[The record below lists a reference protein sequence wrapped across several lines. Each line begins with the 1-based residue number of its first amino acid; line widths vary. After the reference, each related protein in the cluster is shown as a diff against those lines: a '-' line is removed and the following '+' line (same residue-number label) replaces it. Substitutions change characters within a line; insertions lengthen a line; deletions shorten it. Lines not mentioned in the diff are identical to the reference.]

1 MTRRVV
7 VTGGGT
13 VGPLG
18 AGVGALIQGVRA
30 GRTVLERAGRTCAAR
45 VHEPEGPGPLDPRA
59 ARRMDRGSRLAAAAA
74 LEALRSS
81 GLDANPA
88 AEIGL
93 VIGTMTAGVE
103 SLEAFLTTLYAE
115 GPASVSPMLF
125 PVTVPSAPASQC
137 SILLGLRG
145 PTLTVSQMEASGLAA
160 VATAADLIRG
170 GACDIVLAGGVDE
183 RVPEFE
189 RAWDGLRLLYRG
201 GPENF
206 PGPFGRRRRGFV
218 PGEGASF
225 VVLESRQAAERR
237 GAALWAEVLGEALTH
252 VPGPAHAWPSDP
264 RDAAAAMEQALSRSG
279 LRTDDLGHVAACANG
294 SRALDAI
301 DAAAIRTALGPAA
314 RRVPVTSLK
323 GAVGESGSA
332 SACALLVAAC
342 SIGQAFVPAIA
353 GLAEPDLDLGLHLV
367 VGEERRGPVPAVLI
381 EAMGTGGSCA
391 AVVLGR
397 PRIQTH

>member
-18 AGVGALIQGVRA
+18 PGVDTLIQGVRRGTRA
-30 GRTVLERAGRTCAAR
+30 LERAGRICAAR
-45 VHEPEGPGPLDPRA
+45 VRDPEGPGPIDPRVS
-59 ARRMDRGSRLAAAAA
+59 RRMDRCSRLAAAAA

-81 GLDANPA
+81 GLDAHPA
-88 AEIGL
+88 ADIGL
-93 VIGTMTAGVE
+93 VIGTMTAGVG
-103 SLEAFLTTLYAE
+103 SLEAFLTTLYTE

-137 SILLGLRG
+137 SILSGLRG
-145 PTLTVSQMEASGLAA
+145 PTLTVSHMEASGLAA
-160 VATAADLIRG
+160 IATAADLVRG

-201 GPENF
+201 DPEDF

-225 VVLESRQAAERR
+225 VVLESRQSAERR
-237 GAALWAEVLGEALTH
+237 GSAAWAEVLGEALTH
-252 VPGPAHAWPSDP
+252 VPGPAHAWPSDAK
-264 RDAAAAMEQALSRSG
+264 DAAAAMDQALARAG
-279 LRTDDLGHVAACANG
+279 LRIDELGYVAACANG
-294 SRALDAI
+294 SRSLDAI
-301 DAAAIRTALGPAA
+301 DAAAISAALGPAA
-314 RRVPVTSLK
+314 RRVPVTALK
-323 GAVGESGSA
+323 GALGESGSA
-332 SACALLVAAC
+332 AACAFLVAAR

-353 GLAEPDLDLGLHLV
+353 GLAEPDPDLGLNLV

-381 EAMGTGGSCA
+381 EALGTGGSCA

-397 PRIQTH
+397 PRL

>member
-1 MTRRVV
+1 MTRRVM

-18 AGVGALIQGVRA
+18 SGVGALVGGVRA
-30 GRTVLERAGRTCAAR
+30 GTVALERTGRTCAAR
-45 VHEPEGPGPLDPRA
+45 VHDSEGPGPIDPRA

-81 GLDANPA
+81 GLDAHPA
-88 AEIGL
+88 ADVGL

-103 SLEAFLTTLYAE
+103 PLEAFLTTLYTE

-137 SILLGLRG
+137 SILFGLRG
-145 PTLTVSQMEASGLAA
+145 PTLTVSHMEASGLAA

-170 GACDIVLAGGVDE
+170 GAWEIVLAGGVDE

-201 GPENF
+201 EPEDF
-206 PGPFGRRRRGFV
+206 PGVFGRRRRGFV

-225 VVLESRQAAERR
+225 VVLESWEAAERR
-237 GAALWAEVLGEALTH
+237 GAAAWAEVLGEALTQ
-252 VPGPAHAWPSDP
+252 VPGAAHAWPSDP
-264 RDAAAAMEQALSRSG
+264 KAAASAMDRALARAR
-279 LRTDDLGHVAACANG
+279 LRADDVGYVAASANG
-294 SRALDAI
+294 SRSLDAL
-301 DAAAIRTALGPAA
+301 DAAAIRAALGPAA
-314 RRVPVTSLK
+314 RRVPVTALK

-332 SACALLVAAC
+332 SACALVLAGC
-342 SIGQAFVPAIA
+342 SIRQSFVPAIA
-353 GLAEPDLDLGLHLV
+353 GLAEPDPDLGLNLV
-367 VGEERRGPVPAVLI
+367 VGKERRGPVPAVLI
-381 EAMGTGGSCA
+381 EALGTGGSCA

-397 PRIQTH
+397 LRP